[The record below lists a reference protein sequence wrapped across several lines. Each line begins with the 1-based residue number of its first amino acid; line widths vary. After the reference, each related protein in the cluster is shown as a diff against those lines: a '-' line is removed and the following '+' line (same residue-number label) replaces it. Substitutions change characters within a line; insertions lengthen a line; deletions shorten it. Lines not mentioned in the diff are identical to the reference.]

1 MAPVQPDDRNG
12 NGEQL
17 HELFT
22 LTNAPGARARLTL
35 HLRGLEGYELR
46 LDATDGPVRSQ
57 VTPGA
62 CQIKAIADEWRGD
75 ARRGLVLIAKAE

>member
-1 MAPVQPDDRNG
+1 MEALQRDDWNG
-12 NGEQL
+12 NAEQL

-22 LTNAPGARARLTL
+22 LTNALGARARLTL

-57 VTPGA
+57 VTPDA
-62 CQIKAIADEWRGD
+62 CQIKAIANEWR
-75 ARRGLVLIAKAE
+75 AVMLVEGWS